1 MKNQHDHDRNKNPYA
16 TLKGG
21 VIHAPNAA
29 KDQPNS
35 TVTKGTDLRNGKN
48 QK

>member
-1 MKNQHDHDRNKNPYA
+1 MKKHQDVGKNPYA

-21 VIHAPNAA
+21 IIKAPHGE
-29 KDQPNS
+29 KDQPKA
-35 TVTKGTDLRNGKN
+35 TVVKGTDLRNGKN